1 MDDVIGVSLDKTQEC
16 KQKTLF
22 QYVEKLQ
29 TWMAKVL
36 LCDFNQTKSD
46 RNNSKII

>member
-1 MDDVIGVSLDKTQEC
+1 MKTEN
-16 KQKTLF
+16 TF

-36 LCDFNQTKSD
+36 LCDFNPKKSD
-46 RNNSKII
+46 RYNSKMI